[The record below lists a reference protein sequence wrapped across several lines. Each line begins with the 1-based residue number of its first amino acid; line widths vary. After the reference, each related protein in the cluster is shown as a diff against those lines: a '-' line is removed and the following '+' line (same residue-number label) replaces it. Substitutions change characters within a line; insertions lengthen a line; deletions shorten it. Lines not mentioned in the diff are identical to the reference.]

1 MILFSLIPE
10 SWRPYAKTVVASIG
24 LVLSAIVVAVP
35 SAPDW
40 APVALAF
47 LTALGVY
54 AQPNADANSNGIPEV
69 DEAAIG

>member
-24 LVLSAIVVAVP
+24 LILSAIVVAVP
-35 SAPDW
+35 SVPDW

-54 AQPNADANSNGIPEV
+54 AQPNADANGNGIADV
-69 DEAAIG
+69 DEIPVG